1 MPCLI
6 QDRERHR
13 ENINI
18 YSERRREI
26 LKPKYQGEKTVGFQ
40 GFGKKQIAQHQKW
53 NLWNEI
59 REEKTER
66 MLSTLS
72 ACLRRRISV
81 GMAKLD
87 WFFVT

>member
-1 MPCLI
+1 VPCLI
-6 QDRERHR
+6 QDRVRHR

-66 MLSTLS
+66 M
-72 ACLRRRISV
+72 
-81 GMAKLD
+81 
-87 WFFVT
+87 